1 MRRQWGGGERIELFA
16 LAGPRPAGS
25 GSARWHSNFRSI
37 LFRRKFPEKKK
48 GQRISSALFP
58 LSLYPLLGTPHEI
71 GVQTALTSV
80 YCSRTSWPISR
91 PQPDSL
97 YPPKGRAAS
106 NTL

>member
-1 MRRQWGGGERIELFA
+1 MKSDIDRLSSCAVMFGNVIENKKAEKLF
-16 LAGPRPAGS
+16 G
-25 GSARWHSNFRSI
+25 
-37 LFRRKFPEKKK
+37 
-48 GQRISSALFP
+48 LFP
-58 LSLYPLLGTPHEI
+58 FLIYLWVSVFYEI

-97 YPPKGRAAS
+97 YPPKGSAAS